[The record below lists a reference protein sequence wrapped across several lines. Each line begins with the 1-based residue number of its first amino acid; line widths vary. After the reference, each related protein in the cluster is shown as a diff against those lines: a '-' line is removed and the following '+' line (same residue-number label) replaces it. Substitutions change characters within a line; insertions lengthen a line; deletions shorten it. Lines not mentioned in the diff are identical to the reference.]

1 MKTEIKNKM
10 LRLIALLFIAQ
21 CLVITKTWADGKRI
35 PISAQSY
42 KCKWGT
48 VNILEQEI
56 ELGGSVSDP
65 ELECTITD
73 VPKGFRFHGLLVNG
87 FSEINY
93 SPEYEGPIL
102 LRYSYYSKME
112 SIAVVAE
119 PLPIIQPSDL
129 VDVINAFEP
138 GGAELNEKGEVVVLK
153 TLYRPSS
160 NDDTREDVATGSH
173 PWHIQANLTITR
185 QNGDA
190 GISIG
195 YFNLDVE
202 NSHIVTDGVM
212 SLCSFSLTNSTI
224 GCKNAN
230 VGQTYTIES
239 TSGNVQFK
247 GVGDNGEELD
257 NALCDSGKPSVNL
270 LFYGES
276 SGVDWGIKNST
287 ISFENLAVSYSTSYG
302 DFIIPASATVKMKN
316 CSVGYNNLNVQ
327 GGKVHFENCLLYQ
340 YEPSSPILTV
350 ESGSL
355 EIDNSEIIGSIN
367 VNGTDAKFTANSGRF
382 DGLVVVSG
390 KATINNGYFPNG
402 ITVNGGSLEVNNGT
416 IKTLNVTNE
425 KCEID
430 LNNGHFSS
438 VYMPIDVKK
447 SIQSLL
453 GANASFYDRDGT
465 YMPFKLV
472 DIDGV
477 DITEGQIITG
487 TAYPVSF
494 VFSNYGST
502 PSAAYTAAQ
511 RADVGPEG
519 KDIRV
524 RDNGDLE
531 IWTPDGMA
539 WLAFVHSDT
548 HDRVLTGREYY
559 EKSRDWYLMA
569 DLDMDGYG
577 TGWPELSVT
586 GRTFYGQQHR
596 IYNMNVL
603 RPDASFLSTIDYK
616 GVVRDLIVEGSVTN
630 QADEGGRTLGDFFY
644 TTDYNVGGFVCNNY
658 GLIVNCAFKGGVWNR
673 AIGDNVKV
681 AGFANINTGKIENC
695 YVAPCGQLV
704 GGERNADDTPSI
716 YKPLCNRYEDY
727 YVGGFAYLNSH
738 KVIIYEDGQREYYDG
753 EIENCY
759 FGGQAIYTASYSDEI
774 TISTQVNG
782 GITESSEAPCDR
794 LYYLDAD
801 ISAETLN
808 KNALDHTP
816 SNYDETLHP
825 YVEWAQ
831 WKESDDKQCGKPYF
845 VWEKN
850 IDDTPSAIG
859 MIDAESGFKVW
870 SEDGVLCFSNAQSA
884 DVSVYSVSGEL
895 VKQERGRMGT
905 GRITLPKGVYVVK
918 CGNVTRKVML

>member
-1 MKTEIKNKM
+1 MKTEIKNKT

-119 PLPIIQPSDL
+119 PLPITQPSDL

-160 NDDTREDVATGSH
+160 NDDTREDVATGTH

-327 GGKVHFENCLLYQ
+327 GGKVHFENVKVDERIRKEY
-340 YEPSSPILTV
+340 
-350 ESGSL
+350 
-355 EIDNSEIIGSIN
+355 
-367 VNGTDAKFTANSGRF
+367 
-382 DGLVVVSG
+382 
-390 KATINNGYFPNG
+390 
-402 ITVNGGSLEVNNGT
+402 
-416 IKTLNVTNE
+416 
-425 KCEID
+425 
-430 LNNGHFSS
+430 
-438 VYMPIDVKK
+438 VKK
-447 SIQSLL
+447 FNPNL
-453 GANASFYDRDGT
+453 
-465 YMPFKLV
+465 
-472 DIDGV
+472 
-477 DITEGQIITG
+477 IT
-487 TAYPVSF
+487 
-494 VFSNYGST
+494 
-502 PSAAYTAAQ
+502 
-511 RADVGPEG
+511 
-519 KDIRV
+519 
-524 RDNGDLE
+524 
-531 IWTPDGMA
+531 
-539 WLAFVHSDT
+539 
-548 HDRVLTGREYY
+548 
-559 EKSRDWYLMA
+559 
-569 DLDMDGYG
+569 
-577 TGWPELSVT
+577 
-586 GRTFYGQQHR
+586 R
-596 IYNMNVL
+596 I
-603 RPDASFLSTIDYK
+603 K
-616 GVVRDLIVEGSVTN
+616 
-630 QADEGGRTLGDFFY
+630 
-644 TTDYNVGGFVCNNY
+644 
-658 GLIVNCAFKGGVWNR
+658 R
-673 AIGDNVKV
+673 AIK
-681 AGFANINTGKIENC
+681 
-695 YVAPCGQLV
+695 
-704 GGERNADDTPSI
+704 
-716 YKPLCNRYEDY
+716 
-727 YVGGFAYLNSH
+727 
-738 KVIIYEDGQREYYDG
+738 
-753 EIENCY
+753 
-759 FGGQAIYTASYSDEI
+759 
-774 TISTQVNG
+774 
-782 GITESSEAPCDR
+782 
-794 LYYLDAD
+794 
-801 ISAETLN
+801 
-808 KNALDHTP
+808 ALFND
-816 SNYDETLHP
+816 
-825 YVEWAQ
+825 
-831 WKESDDKQCGKPYF
+831 
-845 VWEKN
+845 
-850 IDDTPSAIG
+850 
-859 MIDAESGFKVW
+859 
-870 SEDGVLCFSNAQSA
+870 
-884 DVSVYSVSGEL
+884 
-895 VKQERGRMGT
+895 
-905 GRITLPKGVYVVK
+905 
-918 CGNVTRKVML
+918 